1 MVFDMSFIYN
11 NAIKYSDSPNLDAFG
26 RLRVSNI
33 TSLIELTHVYNK
45 QPILVNEVTAG
56 TATSVWNQS
65 NAEVAMGVTTT
76 GDYVIRQTKQSAV
89 YQPGKGQLFEASF
102 SDFNLQSN
110 VLKRVGYFTS
120 TTASTY
126 NTVFDGFFLESDG
139 VSNQISFQ
147 IWKSG
152 ASIYSAITSSWD
164 NSQIDIT
171 TVDWSKTNLMLVD
184 FQWLGVGRLR
194 FGLSL
199 SGNTYIFADSSGTNN
214 LNDVYMSSPNKPI
227 RYEIRSSSGA
237 GTFNQICSQVS
248 MEGSLNSLFIPVAVA
263 NPSVVTL
270 SLSGTKYPVMGFKM
284 STGYE
289 TISLI
294 MRYLN
299 ILNTS
304 NDNYIATV
312 EINPTI
318 SGAYTHSTLTNT
330 GVEYSFGNGS
340 QTVTSQGFI
349 IGNFI
354 GEAGT
359 QALTTF
365 TFDDSKINPGRN
377 INGTLDELWVC
388 ITPLGANATFYISSN
403 LYYYS

>member
-1 MVFDMSFIYN
+1 MSFIYN
-11 NAIKYSDSPNLDAFG
+11 NAVKYSDSPNLDAFG
-26 RLRVSNI
+26 RLRVSDI
-33 TSLIELTHVYNK
+33 TSLLELTHVYSK

-56 TATSVWNQS
+56 TATSTWNQS

-76 GDYVIRQTKQSAV
+76 GDYVIRQTKQSAI

-102 SDFNLQSN
+102 SDFNIQSN
-110 VLKRVGYFTS
+110 VIKRVGYFTS
-120 TTASTY
+120 TTAATY
-126 NTVFDGFFLESDG
+126 NSVFDGFFLESNG
-139 VSNQISFQ
+139 VTSQISFQ

-152 ASIYSAITSSWD
+152 TSIYSAATTSWS
-164 NSQIDIT
+164 SSEIDIT

-199 SGNTYIFADSSGTNN
+199 SGNTYIFANNSGTNN

-227 RYEIRSSSGA
+227 RYEIRSSGGT

-248 MEGSLNSLFIPVAVA
+248 MEGSLNSLYTPISIS
-263 NPSVVTL
+263 NSSVVTL
-270 SLSGTKYPVMGFKM
+270 NTSGTKYAVMGFKM
-284 STGYE
+284 GSGYE
-289 TISLI
+289 SISLV

-304 NDNYIATV
+304 NDNYVATV

-318 SGAYTHSTLTNT
+318 SGSYTFTADTNT
-330 GVEYSFGNGS
+330 GVSHSFGDGS
-340 QTVTSQGFI
+340 QTVTTQGFI

-354 GEAGT
+354 GQAGA
-359 QALTTF
+359 QALTSF
-365 TFDDSKINPGRN
+365 SFDDSKINTGKS
-377 INGTLDELWVC
+377 IAGVVDELWVC
-388 ITPLGANATFYISSN
+388 ITPLGANATFYTSSN